1 MLGPDLRDL
10 VGVRRDEPAAAW
22 ASRNGCKSGPADA
35 GAPECGDPSVEHHI
49 WSIAGAIEID
59 GFEILVLLQ
68 PETVEHIARQNWK
81 PRAARAKGN
90 RLADEVADAPVGTVG
105 AHHEHPGTGIHRGED
120 F

>member
-1 MLGPDLRDL
+1 MLGPDRRDL

-35 GAPECGDPSVEHHI
+35 GAPDCSAPSVGHHI

-68 PETVEHIARQNWK
+68 PETVEHIARQDR
-81 PRAARAKGN
+81 PARAARAKGD
-90 RLADEVADAPVGTVG
+90 RIADQLTGAPVGT
-105 AHHEHPGTGIHRGED
+105 
-120 F
+120 